1 MTELGLE
8 DISYVHGDLR
18 LHLTP
23 EALNNK
29 FHLSVGVK
37 HRQHPVYGFD
47 GIIYWTQLGTEDNGG
62 TFEDI
67 FGIDDNMWF
76 DPTMIDEDGNG
87 YIKTFM
93 SMML

>member
-1 MTELGLE
+1 MIGDYVVKVGMTELGLE

-23 EALNNK
+23 EGLNNK

-47 GIIYWTQLGTEDNGG
+47 AMVLDTTWYKGQWWNFAEDA
-62 TFEDI
+62 

-76 DPTMIDEDGNG
+76 DPTKI
-87 YIKTFM
+87 
-93 SMML
+93 